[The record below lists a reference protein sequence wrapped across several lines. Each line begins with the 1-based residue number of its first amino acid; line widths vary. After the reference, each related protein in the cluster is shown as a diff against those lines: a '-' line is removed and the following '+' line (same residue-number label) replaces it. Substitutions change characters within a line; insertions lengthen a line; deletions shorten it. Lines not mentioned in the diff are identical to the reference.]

1 MLSHFDKEEAK
12 KHRTWRQRIMASESK
27 RCGLGSRTLGGDGW
41 VMGRREHGVVD
52 VELIRFMPCCCSQ
65 VRSWSSLKE
74 VDKSKCL
81 VPARYAW
88 MVCYVRPFR
97 LSMW

>member
-12 KHRTWRQRIMASESK
+12 KHRTWRQSMMASESE

-41 VMGRREHGVVD
+41 VVVRREHGIVD
-52 VELIRFMPCCCSQ
+52 LELMSFIPRCCSQ

-74 VDKSKCL
+74 VDKS
-81 VPARYAW
+81 
-88 MVCYVRPFR
+88 
-97 LSMW
+97 